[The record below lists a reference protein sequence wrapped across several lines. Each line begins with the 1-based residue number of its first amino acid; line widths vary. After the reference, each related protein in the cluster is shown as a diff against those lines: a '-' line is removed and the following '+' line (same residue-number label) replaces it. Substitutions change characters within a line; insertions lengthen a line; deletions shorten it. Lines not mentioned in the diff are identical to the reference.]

1 MLPPPAHGAGKVF
14 EIHCCWWHRAFFRA
28 TDCLHWPVLEKPS
41 LSPAD
46 GRGKNAL
53 QLTDPLTSGAIW
65 RGVCVGWW
73 VSATSFTRSWNTLLS
88 HQHLHSPTSCQHLV
102 LSSFYFLTP
111 LVDVKWILE
120 FSCAFP
126 RLLIKLTSHLD
137 FLCVKCP
144 FFFYTISFLTIVIL
158 HIFWILILC
167 SYMWCK

>member
-1 MLPPPAHGAGKVF
+1 MHEDWEGFWDSLVLVALGLLQASELFTLASPGKALLVQ
-14 EIHCCWWHRAFFRA
+14 CCR
-28 TDCLHWPVLEKPS
+28 HWLE
-41 LSPAD
+41 A
-46 GRGKNAL
+46 
-53 QLTDPLTSGAIW
+53 QLTDSPTFRDIW
-65 RGVCVGWW
+65 TVRWP
-73 VSATSFTRSWNTLLS
+73 VSTTVSPRIWGDWLS

-111 LVDVKWILE
+111 LVDVKWISE

-167 SYMWCK
+167 SYMCYK

>member
-1 MLPPPAHGAGKVF
+1 MLPPPVHGAGKVF
-14 EIHCCWWHRAFFRA
+14 EIHWCWWHRAFFRA
-28 TDCLHWPVLEKPS
+28 TDCLHWQVREKPS

-53 QLTDPLTSGAIW
+53 QLTDPRTSGAIW

-111 LVDVKWILE
+111 LVDVKWISE

-126 RLLIKLTSHLD
+126 RLLIKLISHLD

-167 SYMWCK
+167 SYMCYK